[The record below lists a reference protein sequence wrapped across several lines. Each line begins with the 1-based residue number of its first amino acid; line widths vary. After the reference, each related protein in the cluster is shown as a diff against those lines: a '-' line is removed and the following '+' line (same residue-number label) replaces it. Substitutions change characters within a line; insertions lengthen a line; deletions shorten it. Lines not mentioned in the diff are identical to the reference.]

1 VTTAPAS
8 ILIADDD
15 PVARELLVE
24 VLAAEGYAPI
34 AAAGG
39 AEAVRLAEETSC
51 QLALIDLKMPD
62 YDGMQVLQ
70 RLKSSQPD
78 LPVII
83 VTAFA
88 DMDTAVAAIRAGA
101 HDYLSKPFR
110 MDEIKETVR
119 RTLRATR
126 RSRSHK
132 DSALKLGSEQLVGK
146 SPAMVAVYK
155 LVARVANSDATVLIT
170 GETGTGKEQV
180 ARAIHQASQ
189 RAKEPFVAV
198 DCTALP
204 ETLFESEL
212 FGHER
217 GAFTGAHSQRRG
229 MLEAAGSGSC
239 FLDEI
244 GELSPALQA
253 KLLRALQEKAIR
265 RVGGNQTIPLRARI
279 IAATNRDLARL
290 VRQHAFREDLLYRL
304 DVMRVDVPPLRER
317 PEDVPLLIEHFVNK
331 YGDREGAPTIAPET
345 MAVLCAY
352 DWPGNVRQLE
362 NIIHRALAVSPGAT
376 IFPED
381 LPLQIRGS
389 KGAPG
394 ETTDSPVMNLK
405 QLKKR
410 HVLEV
415 LDQVG
420 GNKLR
425 AAQILGID
433 RRTLYRILERA
444 ENAEDKTR

>member
-1 VTTAPAS
+1 VTGSRAH

-24 VLAAEGYAPI
+24 VLATEGYAPL

-39 AEAVRLAEETSC
+39 AEAVELAKETSC

-62 YDGMQVLQ
+62 YDGMQVLKQ
-70 RLKSSQPD
+70 LKSLQPD

-83 VTAFA
+83 LTAFA

-119 RTLRATR
+119 RTLKATTH
-126 RSRSHK
+126 SRSHK
-132 DSALKLGSEQLVGK
+132 DSAPTVGSEQLVGK

-155 LVARVANSDATVLIT
+155 LVARVANSGATVLIT

-189 RAKEPFVAV
+189 RAKEPFVAL

-229 MLEAAGSGSC
+229 MLETAGAGTC

-290 VRQHAFREDLLYRL
+290 VRQHEFREDLLYRL
-304 DVMRVDVPPLRER
+304 DVMRVDVPPLRAR
-317 PEDVPLLIEHFVNK
+317 SEDIPLLIEHFLNK
-331 YGDREGAPTIAPET
+331 YGDKEGAPSIAPET

-362 NIIHRALAVSPGAT
+362 NTIHRAVAVSPGAT

-381 LPLQIRGS
+381 LPPQIRND
-389 KGAPG
+389 KPVG
-394 ETTDSPVMNLK
+394 EAVDSPVMNLK

-444 ENAEDKTR
+444 ESGEDKMP

>member
-1 VTTAPAS
+1 MTRAPAR

-24 VLAAEGYAPI
+24 VLAAEGYAPV

-39 AEAVRLAEETSC
+39 AEAVTLAKETSC

-62 YDGMQVLQ
+62 YGGMQVLKE
-70 RLKSSQPD
+70 LKTLQPD

-83 VTAFA
+83 LTAFA

-110 MDEIKETVR
+110 MDEIKEIVR
-119 RTLRATR
+119 RTLKATK
-126 RSRSHK
+126 RSRGHK
-132 DSALKLGSEQLVGK
+132 DSAFKVASEQLVGK
-146 SPAMVAVYK
+146 SAAMVAVYK

-189 RAKEPFVAV
+189 RAKEPFVAL

-217 GAFTGAHSQRRG
+217 GAFTGAHSQRLG
-229 MLEAAGSGSC
+229 MLETAGAGTC

-253 KLLRALQEKAIR
+253 KLLRTLQEKAIR
-265 RVGGNQTIPLRARI
+265 RVGGNRTIPLRARI

-317 PEDVPLLIEHFVNK
+317 AEDIPLLVEHFLNK
-331 YGDREGAPTIAPET
+331 YGDSEGAPTIAPET
-345 MAVLCAY
+345 MAVLRAY

-362 NIIHRALAVSPGAT
+362 NIIQRAITVSPAAT
-376 IFPED
+376 VFPED
-381 LPLQIRGS
+381 LPPQVRGVKAVPDES
-389 KGAPG
+389 A
-394 ETTDSPVMNLK
+394 DNPVMNLK
-405 QLKKR
+405 QLKKQ

-444 ENAEDKTR
+444 ESAEDKTR

>member
-1 VTTAPAS
+1 VTGARAR
-8 ILIADDD
+8 IVIADDD

-24 VLAAEGYAPI
+24 VLAAEGYAPV

-39 AEAVRLAEETSC
+39 AEAVQLAQGMPC

-62 YDGMQVLQ
+62 YDGMQVLKQ
-70 RLKSSQPD
+70 LKSLQPD

-83 VTAFA
+83 LTAFA

-119 RTLRATR
+119 RTLKAAK
-126 RSRSHK
+126 RSRGPR
-132 DSALKLGSEQLVGK
+132 DSAPKVGSERLVGK

-170 GETGTGKEQV
+170 GATGTGKEQV

-189 RAKEPFVAV
+189 RAKEPFVAL

-229 MLEAAGSGSC
+229 MLETAGAGTC

-253 KLLRALQEKAIR
+253 KLLRALQEKVIR

-290 VRQHAFREDLLYRL
+290 VRQHEFREDLLYRL

-317 PEDVPLLIEHFVNK
+317 REDIPLLIEHFLNK
-331 YGDREGAPTIAPET
+331 YGGKEGAPAIAPET
-345 MAVLCAY
+345 MVVLYGY

-362 NIIHRALAVSPGAT
+362 NIIHRAVAVSAAAT

-381 LPLQIRGS
+381 LPPEIKSGQSTID
-389 KGAPG
+389 GAV
-394 ETTDSPVMNLK
+394 DSPVMNLK

-444 ENAEDKTR
+444 ENAEDKPS

>member
-1 VTTAPAS
+1 MTATVAR

-24 VLAAEGYAPI
+24 VLQTEGYEAI
-34 AAAGG
+34 AASGG
-39 AEAVRLAEETSC
+39 AEAVRLAQAVRC

-62 YDGMQVLQ
+62 FDGLQVLAQ
-70 RLKSSQPD
+70 LKRFQPE

-88 DMDTAVAAIRAGA
+88 DMNTAVDAIRSGA

-119 RTLRATR
+119 RTLKAGKHNRAEQEPE
-126 RSRSHK
+126 
-132 DSALKLGSEQLVGK
+132 LKAGSEQLVGK
-146 SPAMVAVYK
+146 SAAMLAVYK
-155 LVARVANSDATVLIT
+155 LVARVANSDATVLVT

-180 ARAIHQASQ
+180 TRAIHQASP
-189 RAKEPFVAV
+189 RAKEPFVAL

-204 ETLFESEL
+204 EALFESEL

-217 GAFTGAHSQRRG
+217 GAFTGAHVQRRG
-229 MLEAAGSGSC
+229 MFETAGAGTC

-244 GELSPALQA
+244 GELSLGLQA
-253 KLLRALQEKAIR
+253 KLLRTLQEKAIR
-265 RVGGNQTIPLRARI
+265 RVGGNQAIPLRARI

-290 VRQHAFREDLLYRL
+290 VRQHEFREDLLYRL

-317 PEDVPLLIEHFVNK
+317 AEDIPLLVQHFLNK
-331 YGDREGAPTIAPET
+331 YGGKGAAPIIAPET

-362 NIIHRALAVSPGAT
+362 NVIHRAVAVSPSAT
-376 IFPED
+376 LFPDD
-381 LPLQIRGS
+381 LPPQIRSGRVPS
-389 KGAPG
+389 EQDKN
-394 ETTDSPVMNLK
+394 PVMNLR
-405 QLKKR
+405 QLKKQ

-415 LDQVG
+415 LEKAG

-444 ENAEDKTR
+444 DGAEDDTP